1 MKPETYKT
9 TMAIISNYPW
19 TGNRRRC
26 RVLEEQQNVEANH
39 QFPCHQE
46 GEVRQ
51 VMLPISAKHH
61 FRKCSANNDSKSKIP
76 PKKKGKDSKEIH
88 FACVSSQKD
97 EQNAESHQYAPT
109 CIK

>member
-39 QFPCHQE
+39 QLLYHQE
-46 GEVRQ
+46 EVVLQ
-51 VMLPISAKHH
+51 VKLSISV
-61 FRKCSANNDSKSKIP
+61 KCGLLNN
-76 PKKKGKDSKEIH
+76 
-88 FACVSSQKD
+88 Q
-97 EQNAESHQYAPT
+97 AECKY
-109 CIK
+109 